1 MKLHM
6 PEMPPATLLGALG
19 NYNLLPAI
27 VFMPTRRRCDQAASE
42 TALMRR
48 DANDERRELR
58 RDFMRSWVEQHPEI
72 RGHRH
77 WDTIIRGGVASHH
90 AGHIPAWKMVI
101 EKLMSAGLLDAIF
114 ATATVAAGV
123 DFPARTVVLTVADAR
138 TGSGWRQLTA
148 SELQQMTGR
157 AGRRGRDNVGF
168 VVAAPGLHQDPR
180 RIAELL
186 RARPDPLVSQFR
198 ATYTTLLNLL
208 DAYGNFRQ
216 VREIAERSFAHREA
230 AFQIAR
236 LERAQTDGEQQLER
250 KLKEAE
256 CDLPL
261 SVIRGFE
268 RLVSARARLHE
279 L

>member
-1 MKLHM
+1 
-6 PEMPPATLLGALG
+6 
-19 NYNLLPAI
+19 
-27 VFMPTRRRCDQAASE
+27 
-42 TALMRR
+42 R
-48 DANDERRELR
+48 DPNDSRREAR
-58 RDFMRSWVEQHPEI
+58 RDFMRSFVEQNPEV

-77 WDTIIRGGVASHH
+77 WGTIIRGGVASHH
-90 AGHIPAWKMVI
+90 AGHIPAWKLVI

-123 DFPARTVVLTVADAR
+123 DFPARSVVLTGADAR
-138 TGSGWRQLTA
+138 TSGGWRPLSA

-168 VVAAPGLHQDPR
+168 VIVAPGLHQDPQ

-186 RARPDPLVSQFR
+186 SARPDPLVSQFR

-208 DAYGNFRQ
+208 DAYGSFAQ

-230 AFQIAR
+230 ALRIAQLEKARVASKEQIA
-236 LERAQTDGEQQLER
+236 L
-250 KLKEAE
+250 KLQAAG

-261 SVIRGFE
+261 ATVIGFE
-268 RLVSARARLHE
+268 
-279 L
+279 